1 MALENSLPPDA
12 YEKLGDNVYIVTKN
26 YFAASRRLALHES
39 ASQWTLS
46 LLSLGL
52 IIIPLL
58 TVTKMP
64 LRYEQN
70 VVDFAAISLA
80 VTVLMF
86 SLLIGAN
93 KHAVRSEKMHQAGL
107 ELNELM
113 REMRYLT
120 NDPKKMERYQEFD
133 RKYSSILQRYE
144 NVEDIDYTKGKIS
157 IIRKEPVPWSLR
169 SKYWFLF
176 TREMSIYAIA
186 LVLEFGFI
194 WLLVTEPKKAN
205 QAPEPPT
212 TAVTPAAAQPPRQS

>member
-12 YEKLGDNVYIVTKN
+12 YEKLGDNVYLVTKN

-64 LRYEQN
+64 MRYEQN
-70 VVDFAAISLA
+70 VVDFASISLA
-80 VTVLMF
+80 VAVLMF

-93 KHAVRSEKMHQAGL
+93 KHAVRSEKMHRAGL

-113 REMRYLT
+113 REMRYLAS
-120 NDPKKMERYQEFD
+120 DPKKMERYQEFD
-133 RKYSSILQRYE
+133 RAYGAILRRYE
-144 NVEDIDYTKGKIS
+144 NVDDIDYVKGKIS
-157 IIRKEPVPWSLR
+157 IIRKEPVPWALR

-194 WLLVTEPKKAN
+194 TLLVTGERAN
-205 QAPEPPT
+205 KAPEPTPGS
-212 TAVTPAAAQPPRQS
+212 VTLRAFSR